1 MDAFSY
7 IAIVPSIIIAL
18 GLTRLLTGLGKMFEK
33 RQKVQTYWV
42 HLLWSLNVFLF
53 MVLNWWVL
61 FRWQTQVTWNFPL
74 FLFLLITPTISFL
87 LTVVLFP
94 EPFHEPMNFQEHF
107 HEERRSF
114 FILAAFLPPLDFVDT
129 LLKGVPHL
137 LAQGSIYFVTI
148 SLLTALSV
156 VAIVTKNKNY
166 HKFFAIFFLIYISV
180 FILVNL
186 NTLA

>member
-18 GLTRLLTGLGKMFEK
+18 GLTRLLTSLGKMFEK

-53 MVLNWWVL
+53 MVLNWWLL

-74 FLFLLITPTISFL
+74 FLFLLVTPTISFL

-94 EPFHEPMNFQEHF
+94 EPFHEPMSFQEHF
-107 HEERRSF
+107 YEERRSF
-114 FILAAFLPPLDFVDT
+114 IILAAFLPSLDFIDT
-129 LLKGVPHL
+129 
-137 LAQGSIYFVTI
+137 
-148 SLLTALSV
+148 
-156 VAIVTKNKNY
+156 
-166 HKFFAIFFLIYISV
+166 
-180 FILVNL
+180 
-186 NTLA
+186 